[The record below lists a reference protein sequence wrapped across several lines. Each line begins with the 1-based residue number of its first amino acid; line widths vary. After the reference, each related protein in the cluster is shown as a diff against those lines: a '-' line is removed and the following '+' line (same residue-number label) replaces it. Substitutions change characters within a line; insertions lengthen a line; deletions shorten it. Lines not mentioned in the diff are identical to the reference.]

1 MRRLSSVEAGVGR
14 ERLRAGH
21 TAPRPRDQNQR
32 GPWAMHDFQRNYGT
46 GWEGS
51 EPSSSGN
58 APTAEAFSGERR
70 GMGRRTRTAV
80 RPPANWRE
88 SKSSRAR
95 QTRASKHG
103 SDRLVRPT
111 GRGPAA
117 SHCPKPPAKSLG
129 IDLTGTRLQCQ
140 IVTSVDRSHTPGN
153 GLLTLIMVMGVICQV
168 HGTVLT
174 QCQLAWS
181 SSPCLCCSAAKFYS
195 TVHLTWRDRRP
206 DYFVRCAARARSAQV
221 HARFD

>member
-32 GPWAMHDFQRNYGT
+32 NRLRRERAERKWKRPDR
-46 GWEGS
+46 
-51 EPSSSGN
+51 
-58 APTAEAFSGERR
+58 EAFSGERR
-70 GMGRRTRTAV
+70 SIGRRTAV
-80 RPPANWRE
+80 RPPANWR
-88 SKSSRAR
+88 SPSRVDLTR
-95 QTRASKHG
+95 PERASMG
-103 SDRLVRPT
+103 LIDRSVRP
-111 GRGPAA
+111 RPAA

-153 GLLTLIMVMGVICQV
+153 GLLTLIMAMGVICQV